1 MDIEDKTRRAELDL
15 QHIAKLEDSIPFNDY
30 FMRRLEEKRQ
40 AIAKDILENDAI
52 DSEKRESLR
61 VVYQFVGE
69 LIDLP
74 KSDKMA
80 IRSSFKNL

>member
-15 QHIAKLEDSIPFNDY
+15 GHIAKLQDSIPFNDY
-30 FMRRLEEKRQ
+30 FIRRLEEKRQ
-40 AIAKDILENDAI
+40 ALAKDILENDSI
-52 DSEKRESLR
+52 DTEKRESLR

-74 KSDKMA
+74 KTDKMA

>member
-30 FMRRLEEKRQ
+30 YMRRLEEKRES
-40 AIAKDILENDAI
+40 IAKDILENDSI

>member
-30 FMRRLEEKRQ
+30 YMRRLE
-40 AIAKDILENDAI
+40 
-52 DSEKRESLR
+52 EKRESLR